1 MSSLNNGVGN
11 IKGTPAIIS
20 DIFAN
25 RPASTSLAIGT
36 IFIATDTGN
45 WYQVGSN
52 FTWSNTGGGGGGSQ
66 DLAQVLAIGSTA
78 EDQNITLTSPDNES
92 QIVLDQEDN
101 FWLQVS
107 GDSQNTQTQ
116 IIPNGITMF
125 SNGDETIANLTSNGF
140 YVKPSTSSYPRTD
153 IFSDQIKT
161 ENSIWSISLV
171 NGINDDNLGYISFDK
186 KEINEY
192 RIYGRKFD
200 TNDAAGLKKFY
211 LPFNNRTTLTLATQE
226 ICPAPTG
233 VNINLTSNDFTPN
246 LYNAIGSVYWI
257 VIAGS
262 NTNAI
267 ELNDTFTDYVPY
279 TFLNQV
285 NNTTFK
291 TNTAGTIYGDHSS
304 LPAGIITVIKSGND
318 FYITHP

>member
-11 IKGTPAIIS
+11 IKGTPAMLT
-20 DIFAN
+20 DTLAN
-25 RPASTSLAIGT
+25 RPSASNLAVGT
-36 IFIATDTGN
+36 IFIDSDTGQ
-45 WYQVGSN
+45 WYQTDAGNSWN
-52 FTWSNTGGGGGGSQ
+52 STGGGGGGSQ
-66 DLAQVLAIGSTA
+66 DLASVLSIGSTA
-78 EDQNITLTSPDNES
+78 ENQNITLTSPDNES
-92 QIVLDQEDN
+92 QIVLDQDN
-101 FWLQVS
+101 NYWLQVS

-140 YVKPSTSSYPRTD
+140 YIKPSTSAYPVSY
-153 IFSDQIKT
+153 FYNDQIKT
-161 ENSIWSISLV
+161 ENNNWTISLQ
-171 NGINDDNLGYISFDK
+171 NGNNDDNLGYISFDK
-186 KEINEY
+186 KTINEY

-200 TNDAAGLKKFY
+200 GNDATGIKKFY
-211 LPFNNRTTLTLATQE
+211 LPFNNRGTLTLATQE
-226 ICPAPTG
+226 VCPAPTG

-246 LYNAIGSVYWI
+246 LYNQIGSVYWI

-262 NTNAI
+262 NSNAI
-267 ELNDTFTDYVPY
+267 ELNDTFTEYVPY

-304 LPAGIITVIKSGND
+304 LPAGIITVIRSGND